1 MPTRDLLPG
10 VTTDSCPPR
19 VVCDAHTAIRKARR
33 RVYVKD
39 ALQLGLLLAVDYLF
53 VHWPESRLPFL
64 DRGSSL
70 TALQLVNFA
79 IVGDLWLRRA
89 VPKWWARH
97 IAGTWSRGERDRF
110 NRS

>member
-19 VVCDAHTAIRKARR
+19 VVCDAHGAIRRARR
-33 RVYVKD
+33 RVYFKD
-39 ALQLGLLLAVDYLF
+39 ALQIGLLVAVDYLF
-53 VHWPESRLPFL
+53 MHWPDSRLPFM

-70 TALQLVNFA
+70 DALRLVNFA

-89 VPKWWARH
+89 VPKWWARY
-97 IAGTWSRGERDRF
+97 IAGTWSRGERERF